1 MLCLELVDKP
11 VDDALVPVVA
21 TEVVVAGGR
30 ADLDDAVADLEEG
43 DVEGAATEVED
54 QDGLLLLALVEA
66 VGEGSRGGLVDDAQ
80 DVETGDG
87 AGFLRGLTLGVV
99 EVRRDGDDRVGDVL
113 TEVASAS
120 RLSFISVRA
129 LISCGVYFL
138 SSMATVQSVPM
149 WRLTERMV
157 RSTLVTAWFLAG

>member
-1 MLCLELVDKP
+1 VRAGGEVWQVDRGRLRGGLLDLGLLGSLTQTLHSHLVLGQVDAVLCLELVDEP

-66 VGEGSRGGLVDDAQ
+66 VGE
-80 DVETGDG
+80 
-87 AGFLRGLTLGVV
+87 
-99 EVRRDGDDRVGDVL
+99 
-113 TEVASAS
+113 
-120 RLSFISVRA
+120 
-129 LISCGVYFL
+129 
-138 SSMATVQSVPM
+138 
-149 WRLTERMV
+149 
-157 RSTLVTAWFLAG
+157 